1 MVSNKLKHIQE
12 MHENNAKWNR
22 AIEKIKKINFV
33 KYETNNTIRIIIDD
47 CIKEAFI
54 STENR

>member
-1 MVSNKLKHIQE
+1 MSDLLKHQQE
-12 MHENNAKWNR
+12 MHENNAKWNK

-33 KYETNNTIRIIIDD
+33 KYKTNNTVRLIIDD

>member
-1 MVSNKLKHIQE
+1 MSDLLKHQQE
-12 MHENNAKWNR
+12 MHENNAKWNK

-33 KYETNNTIRIIIDD
+33 GYKTNNTVRLIIDD